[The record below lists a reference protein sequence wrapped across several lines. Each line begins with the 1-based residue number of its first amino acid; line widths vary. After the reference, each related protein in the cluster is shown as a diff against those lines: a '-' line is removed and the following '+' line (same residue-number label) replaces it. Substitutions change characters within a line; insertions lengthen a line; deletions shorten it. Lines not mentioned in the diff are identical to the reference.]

1 MPLPDGVRC
10 GRIQY
15 LNDLP
20 LYAAFDVGAVAFP
33 GELVTGVPAR
43 LNMELI
49 RGNLD
54 MSPISTAQFARHAGD
69 LTLLEGPCIGARD
82 YAWSVLL
89 ISPTPPHLLD
99 GAEIAVTRESASGRA
114 LLQIL
119 LERRYG
125 VRAHFASTDDPMY
138 SAQMRQ
144 PTLLIGDLALDAR
157 DRFDP
162 GLCYDLSHL
171 WHEWTDADMVFAV
184 WAVRNDSYDRM
195 PEAIDA
201 AMRALTAAQSWGEA
215 HMPQIVQRAQAERP
229 RRDGFYEEYYA
240 TLNFHLDLSAR
251 SGLARFI
258 AELDAVGL
266 MPGVFRSSEVFRV
279 AS

>member
-1 MPLPDGVRC
+1 LLDGVRC
-10 GRIQY
+10 GRIRY

-20 LYAAFDVGAVAFP
+20 LYAAFDAGAVSFP
-33 GELVTGVPAR
+33 GELIPGVPAQ

-54 MSPISTAQFARHAGD
+54 MGPISTAQFARHAD
-69 LTLLEGPCIGARD
+69 ELTLLNGPCIGARD
-82 YAWSVLL
+82 FAWSVLL
-89 ISPTPPHLLD
+89 ISPAPPHLLD

-125 VRAHFASTDDPMY
+125 VRTAFVSTDDPTWA
-138 SAQMRQ
+138 AQMRQ
-144 PTLLIGDLALDAR
+144 PAMLIGDEALDAR
-157 DRFDP
+157 ERFDP
-162 GLCYDLSHL
+162 SMCYDLAHL
-171 WHEWTDADMVFAV
+171 WHEWTEADMVFAV
-184 WAVRNDSYDRM
+184 WAVRNDAYERQAKNV
-195 PEAIDA
+195 EA
-201 AMRALTAAQSWGEA
+201 AMRALAEAQAWGEA
-215 HMPQIVQRAQAERP
+215 HMPQIVALAQAARP
-229 RRDGFYEEYYA
+229 RRGGFYEEYYA

-251 SGLARFI
+251 MGIARFI

-266 MPGVFRSSEVFRV
+266 MPGVFRSSEAFRV